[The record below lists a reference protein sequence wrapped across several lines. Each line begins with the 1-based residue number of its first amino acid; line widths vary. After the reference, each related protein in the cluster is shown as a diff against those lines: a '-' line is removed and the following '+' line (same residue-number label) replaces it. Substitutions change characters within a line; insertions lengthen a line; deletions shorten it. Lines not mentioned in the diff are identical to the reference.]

1 MLRNTM
7 VSRSALYRTLV
18 LLVLGSCALVLLGCP
33 EIKTGYDWESPAAA
47 KLLETY
53 HKGEVAIEQKVHVDD
68 SLLIYQDFSDGF
80 QEAWKDANSM
90 EFYRLFVS
98 SLKISSAKFYVVG
111 EKSLDLIAGISE
123 KDLFARVTNPKN
135 YNRNYAALDNA
146 LNQIVNDKKRAV
158 FVTDGE
164 LFSKDGGES
173 ELPWAREGFAKWLKE
188 GNKLSFYVTDFIE
201 KKKKKHVFYMIF
213 TPADEIGSKA
223 DVTDALEYALK
234 NMQVPGSEL
243 KYVSFHFQNNAFN
256 LEKGFSGKAPGS
268 LSGDLEVMEGSYA
281 LNTKG
286 NWEFA
291 DVALGWADI
300 HKYFVESAISEKTGK
315 PIKGGFPLIGKRE
328 SGGQSASLALNAT
341 ALEFYK
347 VNSVK
352 LRVKDI
358 YDDFMSYA
366 TEAKCLQNPQVVKKR
381 DNGEVEIDPETEEPI
396 VIQEGEPG
404 CYDGKGNLL
413 PEFKYSPKPTKV
425 VTDVFALNTEHFNE
439 TMMHNAK
446 GEVEIQLASNF
457 EESTSLSAEHE
468 NMLKLELIVD
478 DVVPVTSNPNLQ
490 NFIWEGQK
498 LPTNKAMYESV
509 IMALRDAIPQGKVLY
524 TWYIK
529 TFANDF

>member
-1 MLRNTM
+1 MM
-7 VSRSALYRTLV
+7 VSRTALFKTLALLLAGSSAL
-18 LLVLGSCALVLLGCP
+18 ALFGCGCP
-33 EIKTGYDWESPAAA
+33 AKDGYDWDSPSPA

-53 HKGEVAIEQKVHVDD
+53 HKGEVAVEQKAIVDD

-98 SLKISSAKFYVVG
+98 SLKISAAKFFVVG

-146 LNQIVNDKKRAV
+146 LNKIVSDKKRAV

-173 ELPWAREGFAKWLKE
+173 ELPWAREGFAKWLKD

-243 KYVSFHFQNNAFN
+243 KYVSFHFQNNAFG

-268 LSGDLEVMEGSYA
+268 LSGDLEVMEDSYA
-281 LNTKG
+281 LNSKG
-286 NWEFA
+286 NWEYA
-291 DVALGWADI
+291 DVALNWSGI
-300 HKYFVESAISEKTGK
+300 YTYFVENAVSEKTGK
-315 PIKGGFPLIGKRE
+315 PIKGGYPLIGKRE
-328 SGGQSASLALNAT
+328 NSSQSASLALNAT

-358 YDDFMSYA
+358 HDDFMSYA
-366 TEAKCLQNPQVVKKR
+366 TEAKCLQNPQEVKKR

-396 VIQEGEPG
+396 IIKEGEPG
-404 CYDGKGNLL
+404 CFDGKGNLL
-413 PEFKYSPKPTKV
+413 PEFKYSPKPAKV
-425 VTDVFALNTEHFNE
+425 VTDVFVLNTDHFNE

-446 GEVEIQLASNF
+446 GEIEIQLAPNF
-457 EESTSLSAEHE
+457 EETSALTCDECSE
-468 NMLKLELIVD
+468 NFLKLELIVD

-529 TFANDF
+529 APFNDFK